1 MRTLSPSATL
11 NPKVLI
17 VIGQLEL
24 GGTERHLA
32 CTLPR
37 LVQAGFRITVFAFKP
52 DGPLAAELVK
62 QGIRVAGPVQRRR
75 GWRGLLRAAYE
86 LRTWVRRERP
96 DILHFY
102 LPAAYLVG
110 FFATWRCSAIRVMS
124 RRGMATYQRR
134 YPGVRLLER
143 VLHRSMDAVLANSAA
158 VARELLTEGVPPAR
172 LGLIYN
178 GVALAS
184 SELDKTSARATLGLS
199 SGALIFVT
207 VANLIAYKGHADLI
221 TALSQLRDT
230 LPRDWLLCLVG
241 RDDGVGESLKKQ
253 AVADGIA
260 AHVQFVGSVAD
271 VSPYLIAADIGVLP
285 SHEEG
290 FSNAILESMAAGL
303 PMVVTAVGGNAEAIG
318 DGEHGRVVPARNAA
332 ALAAALGELA
342 KDAVKRRAWGS
353 AARARVEKQF
363 RIEQCAASY
372 AETYRRL
379 LAGIQPLFAPLG
391 SGTRTLGEP

>member
-1 MRTLSPSATL
+1 MNPS
-11 NPKVLI
+11 VLV

-32 CTLPR
+32 CTLPL
-37 LVQAGFRITVFAFKP
+37 LVKAGFRLTVFAFKP
-52 DGPLAAELVK
+52 EGPLAAELVK
-62 QGIRVAGPVQRRR
+62 HGIRVAGPGQRRR

-86 LRTWVRRERP
+86 LRTLVRRERP
-96 DILHFY
+96 DILHFF

-110 FFATWRCSAIRVMS
+110 FFATWRCPAIRVMS

-158 VARELLTEGVPPAR
+158 VARELLGEGVDPTR
-172 LGLIYN
+172 LGIIYN

-184 SELDKTSARATLGLS
+184 GGVDKSLARAALS
-199 SGALIFVT
+199 LSQGALIMVT

-221 TALSQLRDT
+221 SALSQLRDA
-230 LPRDWLLCLVG
+230 LPTDWMLCLVG

-253 AVADGIA
+253 AVAEGIA
-260 AHVQFVGSVAD
+260 AHVRFVGSVAD

-290 FSNAILESMAAGL
+290 FSNAILESMAVGL
-303 PMVVTAVGGNAEAIG
+303 PMVVTAVGGNAEAIR

-342 KDAVKRRAWGS
+342 GDPVKRRAWGS
-353 AARARVEKQF
+353 AARTRVEKQF
-363 RIEQCAASY
+363 GIEQCAASY
-372 AETYRRL
+372 AATYRRL
-379 LAGIQPLFAPLG
+379 LAGIEPLFTPVR
-391 SGTRTLGEP
+391 SGTRNLGES

>member
-1 MRTLSPSATL
+1 M

-75 GWRGLLRAAYE
+75 GWRGLFRAAYA
-86 LRTWVRRERP
+86 LRTLVRRERP

-110 FFATWRCSAIRVMS
+110 FFATWRCSARRVMS
-124 RRGMATYQRR
+124 RRGLATYQQR

-158 VARELLTEGVPPAR
+158 VARELICEGVDPTR
-172 LGLIYN
+172 LGIIYN

-184 SELDKTSARATLGLS
+184 GGVDKSIARAALNLS
-199 SGALIFVT
+199 QGALIMVT

-221 TALSQLRDT
+221 TALSQLRGT
-230 LPRDWLLCLVG
+230 LPGDWMLCLVG
-241 RDDGVGESLKKQ
+241 RDDGVGEALKKQ
-253 AVADGIA
+253 AVVAGIA
-260 AHVQFVGSVAD
+260 AHVRFVGSVAE
-271 VSPYLIAADIGVLP
+271 VSPYLIAADIGVLS

-290 FSNAILESMAAGL
+290 FSNAILEGMAAGL
-303 PMVVTAVGGNAEAIG
+303 PMVVTAVGGNAEAIR

-342 KDAVKRRAWGS
+342 ADPAKRRTWGS
-353 AARARVEKQF
+353 AARARVANQF
-363 RIEQCAASY
+363 GIEQCAASFKLSS
-372 AETYRRL
+372 TPSRPPSPVMTRL
-379 LAGIQPLFAPLG
+379 IAPASWCRFGCWG
-391 SGTRTLGEP
+391 SPFR